1 LAGKRIALLGLA
13 FKPNTDDMRGASSLV
28 LAARL
33 QAEGAH
39 VRAFD
44 PIAEGQAREL
54 MPQLDY
60 ASDWLDVIAD
70 ADALVLVTEWAEFT
84 KLDWRRVA
92 QVMRG
97 SLVIDG
103 RNALDG
109 DAVRSAGLIYEGVGR
124 RWAPARQPA
133 SAFPEAAAGR
143 DPGRRRGDAPAS
155 AHLHRA
161 QARGAAG
168 GQTVHLVPAGVAAPA
183 RHRRCD
189 HVVRV
194 PRDERA
200 QCARRR
206 LPAGTPPAVRGGARP
221 AGHRRRPEGRRVEAR
236 RALRDAQRRRP
247 HRPGPDRAD
256 RPARGDR
263 RDRDAGPRAGARPHG
278 LRRGEPGGGPLGEGL
293 RGEAEL

>member
-70 ADALVLVTEWAEFT
+70 ADALVLVTEWTQFT

-97 SLVIDG
+97 RLVIDG

-109 DAVRSAGLIYEGVGR
+109 DAVRSAGLIYEGIGR
-124 RWAPARQPA
+124 R
-133 SAFPEAAAGR
+133 
-143 DPGRRRGDAPAS
+143 
-155 AHLHRA
+155 
-161 QARGAAG
+161 G
-168 GQTVHLVPAGVAAPA
+168 GP
-183 RHRRCD
+183 
-189 HVVRV
+189 
-194 PRDERA
+194 
-200 QCARRR
+200 
-206 LPAGTPPAVRGGARP
+206 RGGAASAPPDGR
-221 AGHRRRPEGRRVEAR
+221 AGR
-236 RALRDAQRRRP
+236 
-247 HRPGPDRAD
+247 
-256 RPARGDR
+256 
-263 RDRDAGPRAGARPHG
+263 GPRPR
-278 LRRGEPGGGPLGEGL
+278 GGGRAP
-293 RGEAEL
+293 AAPPP